1 MGTLR
6 AIAQPLAVMAVR
18 IALRVLDN
26 GQLMFQA
33 DQVAEPRD
41 GTPRTEKIP
50 KLMLIIQRDGVPV
63 DVVVDVLF
71 VGVRADEKGVLA
83 FEKTGRKLIADAVC
97 FFRCDLAGLER
108 LANLVQDHAAVLRP
122 SGKLRILALRKQK
135 FRVGGVPV
143 AGVGCDKRALSGL
156 LRVQTIAGA
165 VRQHLRDGLTF
176 VDVHGNNTCGRHRN
190 VPPSGMIL

>member
-50 KLMLIIQRDGVPV
+50 KLMLIIQRDGVP
-63 DVVVDVLF
+63 
-71 VGVRADEKGVLA
+71 
-83 FEKTGRKLIADAVC
+83 
-97 FFRCDLAGLER
+97 
-108 LANLVQDHAAVLRP
+108 
-122 SGKLRILALRKQK
+122 
-135 FRVGGVPV
+135 
-143 AGVGCDKRALSGL
+143 
-156 LRVQTIAGA
+156 
-165 VRQHLRDGLTF
+165 
-176 VDVHGNNTCGRHRN
+176 
-190 VPPSGMIL
+190 

>member
-50 KLMLIIQRDGVPV
+50 KFMLIIQRDGVPV
-63 DVVVDVLF
+63 DVIVNMLF
-71 VGVRADEKGVLA
+71 VGVRADEKSVLA
-83 FEKTGRKLIADAVC
+83 FEKPGRKLIADTVC
-97 FFRCDLAGLER
+97 LLRCDLAGFER

-122 SGKLRILALRKQK
+122 SGKLRILALRK
-135 FRVGGVPV
+135 
-143 AGVGCDKRALSGL
+143 
-156 LRVQTIAGA
+156 
-165 VRQHLRDGLTF
+165 
-176 VDVHGNNTCGRHRN
+176 
-190 VPPSGMIL
+190 

>member
-50 KLMLIIQRDGVPV
+50 KFMLIIQRDGVPV
-63 DVVVDVLF
+63 DVIVNML
-71 VGVRADEKGVLA
+71 LS
-83 FEKTGRKLIADAVC
+83 VC
-97 FFRCDLAGLER
+97 
-108 LANLVQDHAAVLRP
+108 VQT
-122 SGKLRILALRKQK
+122 K
-135 FRVGGVPV
+135 
-143 AGVGCDKRALSGL
+143 KRACL
-156 LRVQTIAGA
+156 
-165 VRQHLRDGLTF
+165 
-176 VDVHGNNTCGRHRN
+176 
-190 VPPSGMIL
+190 